1 MNYPELLSS
10 SVYIEEVFVEF
21 CQSLRNKIVTHSPLK
36 RLGNGP
42 FPSWFTED
50 LRPLVLKKKRLHIDY
65 KATVLSTRQFLT
77 DANKC
82 EGNVSSIQK
91 KIINII

>member
-21 CQSLRNKIVTHSPLK
+21 YQSLRNTIVTHCPLK
-36 RLGNGP
+36 RLWNGP

-50 LRPLVLKKKRLHIDY
+50 LRPLLFMKKRLHNDY
-65 KATVLSTRQFLT
+65 KATVLSIRQFLT
-77 DANKC
+77 DANKF
-82 EGNVSSIQK
+82 EGNVSSFQK
-91 KIINII
+91 KIINTI